1 MQSHQEPIEALR
13 DEGEALRAQGTPDDG
28 KKVDHWVEDLGQR
41 WEELSGAAE
50 EREVCVVM
58 AIVNFS
64 RGFTRHSFLLQVELQ
79 QAKDKALE
87 FDGIYQSLQT
97 QLQQKDQALKDQ
109 ELIHSEVEVV
119 KQQLEEYKVL
129 ICICMHEVECSHLY
143 RIVVH

>member
-1 MQSHQEPIEALR
+1 M
-13 DEGEALRAQGTPDDG
+13 
-28 KKVDHWVEDLGQR
+28 EDLGQR

-58 AIVNFS
+58 AIVNFI

-97 QLQQKDQALKDQ
+97 QLQQKDQALRDQ
-109 ELIHSEVEVV
+109 EPIHSEVEVV
-119 KQQLEEYKVL
+119 KQQLEEYKVH
-129 ICICMHEVECSHLY
+129 ICMHEVECSHLY
-143 RIVVH
+143 RIVVN